1 MTPMKPASSLNA
13 STVLSML
20 GLPGLLGIVLL
31 MLAAWFYWGEASI
44 EAQALQAQ
52 TDAVNDLRAQL
63 SQQSQPTEDA
73 NNNNSKQQALTLD
86 AAWPAA
92 WQALPAFGHGSETE
106 PQAAIL
112 AMAKRQGVL
121 AGSVQ
126 FQHDSVAALPGL
138 QRQRMVL
145 PVQATY
151 PALRA
156 WLQAVMQAPGWG
168 HAVSLD
174 ALDISRKDV
183 MSDAIEA
190 RVSLSLWWR
199 AAP

>member
-1 MTPMKPASSLNA
+1 MKNASSLSVSA
-13 STVLSML
+13 VLGML
-20 GLPGLLGIVLL
+20 GLPGFLGIALL
-31 MLAAWFYWGEASI
+31 LLAAWFYWGEAPL

-52 TDAVNDLRAQL
+52 TNAVNDMRAQL
-63 SQQSQPTEDA
+63 SQQSSSQDQAED
-73 NNNNSKQQALTLD
+73 QADKTQAKSLSVD

-138 QRQRMVL
+138 QRQRLVL

-199 AAP
+199 VVP

>member
-1 MTPMKPASSLNA
+1 MKNASSLSVSA
-13 STVLSML
+13 VLGML
-20 GLPGLLGIVLL
+20 GLPGFLGIALL
-31 MLAAWFYWGEASI
+31 ILSAWFYWGEAPL

-52 TDAVNDLRAQL
+52 TDAVNDMRAQL
-63 SQQSQPTEDA
+63 SQQSSSQAPADK
-73 NNNNSKQQALTLD
+73 KQVQSLSVD

-92 WQALPAFGHGSETE
+92 WQALPAFSHGGETE

-112 AMAKRQGVL
+112 AMAKRQGLL

-138 QRQRMVL
+138 QRQRLVL

-156 WLQAVMQAPGWG
+156 WLQAVMLAPGWG

-183 MSDAIEA
+183 MSDAIDA

>member
-1 MTPMKPASSLNA
+1 MTPMKPSSSLNA
-13 STVLSML
+13 SAVLSML
-20 GLPGLLGIVLL
+20 GLPGLLGIALL
-31 MLAAWFYWGEASI
+31 ILSAWFYWGEAPL

-52 TDAVNDLRAQL
+52 TDAINDLRAQL
-63 SQQSQPTEDA
+63 SQQSSSQDPADKTQDQ
-73 NNNNSKQQALTLD
+73 SLSVD

-92 WQALPAFGHGSETE
+92 WQSLPAFGHGSETE

-138 QRQRMVL
+138 QRQRLVL

-151 PALRA
+151 PSLRA

-199 AAP
+199 AVP